1 MCETIVYIDIR
12 YINKAHLMTVLS
24 KVKKGSRVKIITFA
38 QNLPTK
44 STIIGI
50 GLLPGDEVSL
60 VSESFL
66 GSPITIR
73 LNDGETVAMR
83 VKEASLINVQI
94 LG

>member
-1 MCETIVYIDIR
+1 
-12 YINKAHLMTVLS
+12 MTNLS
-24 KVKKGSRVKIITFA
+24 KVKKGSRVKVTNFEP
-38 QNLPTK
+38 NLPTK

-50 GLLPGDEVSL
+50 GLLPGDEISL

-66 GSPITIR
+66 GSPLTIR

-83 VKEASLINVQI
+83 VQEASLINVQL

>member
-1 MCETIVYIDIR
+1 MTI
-12 YINKAHLMTVLS
+12 LS
-24 KVKKGSRVKIITFA
+24 KVKKGSRVIVTDFA

-44 STIIGI
+44 STIIGM
-50 GLLPGDEVSL
+50 GLLPGDEISL

-66 GSPITIR
+66 GSPLTIR

-83 VKEASLINVQI
+83 IQEASLINVQV